1 MTVKFDFLF
10 CMGIKRLL
18 WSRIIRSKLA
28 FLHHLLSRNSGTI
41 IIALLSYSGCLN
53 EKFTWNEQKYV
64 HVYDCDDLWTN
75 AVKLLRNFSTVQ
87 QDNMHVHQ
95 NNIFLTSSWNFQGKL
110 WNVSWEIV
118 FEDVDDFEE
127 D

>member
-1 MTVKFDFLF
+1 MF
-10 CMGIKRLL
+10 
-18 WSRIIRSKLA
+18 
-28 FLHHLLSRNSGTI
+28 
-41 IIALLSYSGCLN
+41 
-53 EKFTWNEQKYV
+53 
-64 HVYDCDDLWTN
+64 DCDDLWTN

-95 NNIFLTSSWNFQGKL
+95 NNIFLTSSWHFQGKL

>member
-1 MTVKFDFLF
+1 M
-10 CMGIKRLL
+10 
-18 WSRIIRSKLA
+18 
-28 FLHHLLSRNSGTI
+28 LSRHSRTI
-41 IIALLSYSGCLN
+41 IAALLSYSGCWN

-75 AVKLLRNFSTVQ
+75 ASKVGWGISQRVQ
-87 QDNMHVHQ
+87 QQEDNMHVHQ
-95 NNIFLTSSWNFQGKL
+95 NNIFLTSSWHFQGKL